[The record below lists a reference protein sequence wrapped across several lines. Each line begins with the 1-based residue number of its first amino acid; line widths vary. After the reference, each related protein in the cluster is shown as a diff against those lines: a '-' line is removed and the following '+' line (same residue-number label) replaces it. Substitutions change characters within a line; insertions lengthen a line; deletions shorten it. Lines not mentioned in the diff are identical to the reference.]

1 MPDSRAADA
10 SISLLRP
17 CKTAIV
23 RVVDD
28 DDSLVRALGQVTIIG
43 TGLLGASLGLGLRA
57 SGFGGRIVGVGR
69 RASTIEL
76 ARRLV
81 CIDEATTHLGPA
93 VAGGG
98 LVVLATPLGAF
109 VDLFQQIADHDHPRL
124 VVTDVGSTKQKVC
137 ADARRILP
145 DATRFVGCHPM
156 AGSEQKGPEAARA
169 DLFAGKPCIIT
180 PEADTDGHA
189 IEVVRG
195 LWRMMGMQLIEMTPF
210 EHDRQTARISHLP
223 HAVACLLVKLAVQ
236 HDAINVASTGFRD
249 TTRVAGG
256 DPTLWTDIFT
266 SNRQELIDSLDAF
279 GREIKQLRQWLADR
293 DDENVL
299 SLFTETKRRR
309 DQWVGGLDPS
319 PERRTSDNQKKP

>member
-1 MPDSRAADA
+1 MPDSGVANA
-10 SISLLRP
+10 SINLLRL

-23 RVVDD
+23 RAVDD

-69 RASTIEL
+69 RASTVEQ
-76 ARRLV
+76 ARRLG

-93 VAGGG
+93 VAGSG

-109 VDLFQQIADHDHPRL
+109 ADLFQQVADHDHPGL
-124 VVTDVGSTKQKVC
+124 VVTDVGSTKQQVC
-137 ADARRILP
+137 ADARRLLP

-156 AGSEQKGPEAARA
+156 AGSEQKGPDAARA
-169 DLFAGKPCIIT
+169 DLFAYKPCIVT
-180 PEADTDGHA
+180 PEADTDRHA
-189 IEVVRG
+189 IGVVKG
-195 LWRMMGMQLIEMTPF
+195 LWRTMGMQLIEMTPS
-210 EHDRQTARISHLP
+210 EHDRRTARISHLP
-223 HAVACLLVKLAVQ
+223 HAVACLLVKVAAQ
-236 HDAINVASTGFRD
+236 HDALNVASTGFRD

-256 DPTLWTDIFT
+256 DPSLWTDIFT
-266 SNRQELIDSLDAF
+266 SNRRELIDALDAF
-279 GREIKQLRQWLADR
+279 GREIKQLRQWLLDR

-309 DQWVGGLDPS
+309 DQWVAGLGPS
-319 PERRTSDNQKKP
+319 PKRRASDNP